1 MNLDKVT
8 TLTQALL
15 NFAKEQGFS
24 GLTITTLTKLIYLI
38 DVYYARKNSGETFS
52 ETDWKFHHFGP
63 YSYQLS
69 DAIEKKI
76 QNVQVEEG
84 ETRDQGHVFKLIKLS
99 DDVKTA
105 TMQDTNLGIGI
116 TSTIQ
121 SDLKKFN
128 GNLNA
133 LLEHVYFHT
142 EPMEGATPGD
152 KLDFSKCDVINFKDF
167 KPIPSKDKT
176 PDKIKKGKALLAAL
190 KAKKKSK
197 QSILEQYTPPKYDE
211 HYNQSHTLF
220 DKTEDES
227 SYHVAHLTFEK

>member
-8 TLTQALL
+8 ILTQALL
-15 NFAKEQGFS
+15 NFAKEQGFG
-24 GLTITTLTKLIYLI
+24 GLTLTTLTKLIYLA
-38 DVYYARKNSGETFS
+38 DVYYARKNNGETFS
-52 ETDWKFHHFGP
+52 GADWKFHHFGP

-69 DAIEKKI
+69 EAIEKKI
-76 QNVQVEEG
+76 KGVQVEAG
-84 ETRDQGHVFKLIKLS
+84 ETRDQGHAFKLIKFS
-99 DDVKTA
+99 DYGKTA

-152 KLDFSKCDVINFKDF
+152 KLDFSKCEVLNFKDF
-167 KPIPSKDKT
+167 KAIPSKDKT

-190 KAKKKSK
+190 KAKREGK
-197 QSILEQYTPPKYDE
+197 QSILERYTPPKYDE
-211 HYNQSHTLF
+211 HYNQSHTLI
-220 DKTEDES
+220 DMTEDERS
-227 SYHVAHLTFEK
+227 DHIAHLTFEI

>member
-8 TLTQALL
+8 TITQALL
-15 NFAKEQGFS
+15 NFAKEQSFG
-24 GLTITTLTKLIYLI
+24 GLTLTTLTKLIYLA

-52 ETDWKFHHFGP
+52 GVDWKFHHFGP

-69 DAIEKKI
+69 EAIEQKI
-76 QNVQVEEG
+76 KGVQVEAG
-84 ETRDQGHVFKLIKLS
+84 ETRDQGYTFKLIKLA
-99 DDVKTA
+99 DYGKPA

-116 TSTIQ
+116 TSALE

-152 KLDFSKCDVINFKDF
+152 KLDFKKCEVINFKDF
-167 KPIPSKDKT
+167 KPAPSKNKT
-176 PDKIKKGKALLAAL
+176 PDKIKKGKALVAAL
-190 KAKKKSK
+190 RAKKAEK
-197 QSILEQYTPPKYDE
+197 QSILDKYTPPKYDE
-211 HYNQSHTLF
+211 HYNRSHALF
-220 DKTEDES
+220 DKTEDKAS
-227 SYHVAHLTFEK
+227 DHVAHLTFEL